1 MAVSWGVA
9 DEGRVVFR
17 TLAPEK
23 LPGVVATVT
32 GAAGVVVLV
41 REGALAGEVMAD
53 ARLLL
58 DEVRL
63 VALRG
68 WLDGRGAGAVERVGR
83 SKLS

>member
-1 MAVSWGVA
+1 MTVGWGVT

-17 TLAPEK
+17 ALASEK

-41 REGALAGEVMAD
+41 REGALASEVMAD

-58 DEVRL
+58 DETRL

-68 WLDGRGAGAVERVGR
+68 WLDGRGSGAVEKVGR
-83 SKLS
+83 SRLP